1 MKKIFCLIISIA
13 LCFASVCTTSA
24 NTSLQY
30 ICGDVDYDG
39 NVTVLDA
46 TLIQNHLAQ
55 LKKIDTAQIVLAD
68 TDLDNDVTITDAT
81 IIQQLCS
88 KLIPSIPIEHTLD
101 KTVSKV
107 IDSQTDTTLTLSV
120 VSDLHYDKD
129 DRFNIVTKGT
139 NIDNIKRFQDK
150 VDVDFTVNL
159 GDFII
164 GNTDKQTSIAS
175 LESLID
181 ITQTASNAPVLNIRG
196 NHDDNGWYSYGKF
209 GGTYK
214 EDEIIN
220 DKEWHEIAL
229 GDTPQNFVFD
239 EENPYGGYGYIDH
252 SDSKIRVFMLNSSDI
267 PYILEDDGTYRYTS
281 YHGHCFSDAQ
291 LEFVARSLMFSDKEN
306 PSEWAALFLTH
317 VPLDTSNLDNER
329 FGDKSALIRGH
340 DVMLSIITA
349 YKNGTA
355 FSFSGSTYNPSIKDV
370 QEDFM
375 VDVNVD
381 YSSKGCGEVIA
392 FFSGHTHKNNY
403 TDKAGVENSLSYGYT
418 FIGTTGSDSFT
429 NYVINREE
437 KTISAFT
444 FGNVHKEDTVGT
456 IVGTVDKGSIESGE
470 WSVTYDQFLPDG
482 RNLSKGLSEVH
493 ELYYTFDNTV
503 TTGIDLETLEVIGTK
518 EAKSPLKVTKA
529 IPVKPLTTYVLP
541 DDFKGD
547 CLSFAKDGSKRY
559 YLKVQNINGK
569 NTITTAQRTVYVAFT
584 INTGAYPDYEN
595 FSFTELSAN
604 DL

>member
-13 LCFASVCTTSA
+13 LCFASVCTASSSS
-24 NTSLQY
+24 SLQY

-39 NVTVLDA
+39 DVTVLDA

-55 LKKIDTAQIVLAD
+55 LKKIDAAQIVLAD
-68 TDLDNDVTITDAT
+68 TDLDNVVNITDST

-101 KTVSKV
+101 KTASKV
-107 IDSQTDTTLTLSV
+107 INSQTDTTLTLSV
-120 VSDLHYDKD
+120 VSDVHYDRD
-129 DRFNIVTKGT
+129 DRFNIVAKGT

-159 GDFII
+159 GDYII

-181 ITQTASNAPVLNIRG
+181 ITQTASNAPVLNVRG

-252 SDSKIRVFMLNSSDI
+252 SDSKTRVFMLNSSDI
-267 PYILEDDGTYRYTS
+267 PYVLEDDGTYRYTS
-281 YHGHCFSDAQ
+281 YQGHCFSDAQ

-349 YKNGTA
+349 YKNGTT

-370 QEDFM
+370 KEDFM
-375 VDVNVD
+375 VDINVD

-403 TDKAGVENSLSYGYT
+403 TNKAGVENSLSYGYT

-444 FGNVHKEDTVGT
+444 FGNVHKEDTEGT
-456 IVGTVDKGSIESGE
+456 IVGTVDKGAIESGE

-482 RNLSKGLSEVH
+482 RNLFKGLSEVH
-493 ELYYTFDNTV
+493 ELYFTFDNTV

-518 EAKSPLKVTKA
+518 EVKSPVKVTKA

-547 CLSFAKDGSKRY
+547 CLSFAKDGSKRN
-559 YLKVQNINGK
+559 YLKVQNTNGK
-569 NTITTAQRTVYVAFT
+569 NTITTAQRTVYIAFT
-584 INTGAYPDYEN
+584 INTGAYPNYEN
-595 FSFTELSAN
+595 FSLTEISAN
-604 DL
+604 NL